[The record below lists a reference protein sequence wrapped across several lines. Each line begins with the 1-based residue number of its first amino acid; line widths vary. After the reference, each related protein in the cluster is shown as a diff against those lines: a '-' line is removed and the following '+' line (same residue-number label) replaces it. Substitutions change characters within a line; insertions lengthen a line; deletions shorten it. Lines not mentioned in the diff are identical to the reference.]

1 MSTTSDVDLDLGE
14 RRAIELPVASLAAPL
29 ARQATRA
36 TLGEWGCGR
45 TDDVELAVSELV
57 TNAVVHARTAPTLIL
72 TLTAGAVQIEVHDAF
87 RSGLIAAG
95 ASGASAAAGAT
106 GGLGLRVV
114 GVLSDAWGWE
124 LTGPGK
130 VVWAV
135 FEQVT

>member
-1 MSTTSDVDLDLGE
+1 MSTTSDVDLELGE
-14 RRAIELPVASLAAPL
+14 RRAIELPVASMAAPL

-57 TNAVVHARTAPTLIL
+57 TNAVVHARTAPTLVL

-95 ASGASAAAGAT
+95 AAGAT

-135 FEQVT
+135 FEQVA

>member
-1 MSTTSDVDLDLGE
+1 MSTTSDVDLELGE
-14 RRAIELPVASLAAPL
+14 RRAIELPVASMAAPL

-57 TNAVVHARTAPTLIL
+57 TNAVVHARTAPTLVL
-72 TLTAGAVQIEVHDAF
+72 TLTVGAVQIEVHDAF

-95 ASGASAAAGAT
+95 AAGAT

-135 FEQVT
+135 FEQVA